1 MNKIKLI
8 THPPKEAN
16 MIIFLIK
23 NELFIPIKNNK
34 FINFDDIFKIVYF
47 IKKEKIQLLVN
58 NIFEKEYKDTKRE
71 QYIDTGYPTRKNG
84 SNENFILSLRNK
96 KSSSPN
102 HSNGI
107 YDEKG
112 HFIKK
117 GILKNQS

>member
-1 MNKIKLI
+1 MGSTGSCEHMIEFISRL
-8 THPPKEAN
+8 PKGYQE
-16 MIIFLIK
+16 
-23 NELFIPIKNNK
+23 
-34 FINFDDIFKIVYF
+34 V
-47 IKKEKIQLLVN
+47 
-58 NIFEKEYKDTKRE
+58 EYIESSGT

>member
-1 MNKIKLI
+1 MIVKRLI
-8 THPPKEAN
+8 
-16 MIIFLIK
+16 MLVLLIVVFLVSACGT
-23 NELFIPIKNNK
+23 
-34 FINFDDIFKIVYF
+34 DS
-47 IKKEKIQLLVN
+47 LLK
-58 NIFEKEYKDTKRE
+58 KEYKDTKRE

>member
-1 MNKIKLI
+1 ML
-8 THPPKEAN
+8 
-16 MIIFLIK
+16 
-23 NELFIPIKNNK
+23 
-34 FINFDDIFKIVYF
+34 D
-47 IKKEKIQLLVN
+47 VN